1 MKSNKNLWNDE
12 DFDNMNWHDCKVYGI
27 GFDDDKYKLIFD
39 IDYIL
44 DWVKSEKD
52 NIYFKF
58 WVAPSTLV
66 FENVYELNIDLS
78 IFNGFEICKVCRSEP
93 MEPRNKEYINRNIEW
108 SWHISSNQ
116 GDITFKSVGYTQ
128 FIRRKPILTDDQSL
142 GLTTRG
148 GISFNEECYT
158 EL

>member
-27 GFDDDKYKLIFD
+27 GFDDDKYKLVFD

-44 DWVKSEKD
+44 DWVKPEKD

-66 FENVYELNIDLS
+66 FENVYDLNID
-78 IFNGFEICKVCRSEP
+78 
-93 MEPRNKEYINRNIEW
+93 
-108 SWHISSNQ
+108 
-116 GDITFKSVGYTQ
+116 
-128 FIRRKPILTDDQSL
+128 
-142 GLTTRG
+142 
-148 GISFNEECYT
+148 
-158 EL
+158 